1 MQYTKTQAN
10 IKRIFLF
17 FFLILYTIAIS
28 ANARDSVYVKQ
39 YNKVRYYHSD
49 SIFQQ
54 YAQSGFLSVIDEMCD
69 YYEDIVAYLPTDRQ
83 FQEVAKIRQIAKKYK
98 STELDTEAD
107 FMHAYIL
114 PIRSDKDIAYKVS
127 RMESVVSNAAKQ
139 DNVIIKLRAMEAI
152 FEIYWKHSQ
161 YAKAFSQAY
170 LIDNELQ
177 NVDESQYPGKGNA
190 YFRIGQAFGFF
201 SDYDKAIPYLRKA
214 LNPPKYYFDRSDL
227 LARNAIG
234 EYYNSV
240 GLIDSAEY
248 YFRSAYFSPH
258 NVKAKPILDAI
269 ALGNIGQS
277 LLKKKDYN
285 SAISYLRAGLNRILM
300 DNNYEFASDVTLGLA
315 KCYLAKNDLKKTK
328 SLIDSTRMFIE
339 RSDHVDLYQSLY
351 PLMGE
356 YYSRTANTQLSAA
369 YFDSTLMITKLY
381 ANKYN
386 SLHILKA
393 EQDLYESRAK
403 AKDEEI
409 RLKEENFRSKIFYG
423 VAIILIISIG
433 LLLLIVLY
441 HKNRI
446 AYRALVLKNQDWA
459 RQTSYDSYETSEK
472 IELESTEST
481 DGIGDNVVAVEIV
494 EEEKE
499 DEPTKEDVALMK
511 QVHELVV
518 KDKIYKDME
527 LTLDALAKRMSVNR
541 NYLSKAINKTT
552 NKNFNTYINEYRVKE
567 AIKILSSKKADL
579 MSIDAI
585 AFDAGFNNRTSFYQ
599 SFKKIT
605 GLSPSDFRDNKPTD
619 KEPVKYR

>member
-1 MQYTKTQAN
+1 MQNTN
-10 IKRIFLF
+10 LHIDKRRTFLF
-17 FFLILYTIAIS
+17 FFLIFFTLTIS
-28 ANARDSVYVKQ
+28 AGGGDSIYVKQ

-49 SIFQQ
+49 SIFQK
-54 YAQSGFLSVIDEMCD
+54 YAQSGFLSVIDEMYD
-69 YYEDIVAYLPTDRQ
+69 YYEDIVEYLPTDRQ
-83 FQEVAKIRQIAKKYK
+83 FQEVAKIRQIAKQYN

-107 FMHAYIL
+107 FMHAYVL
-114 PIRSDKDIAYKVS
+114 PVKSDKDIAYKVS
-127 RMESVVSNAAKQ
+127 RMESVVNNAARQ
-139 DNVIIKLRAMEAI
+139 GNVIIKLRAMEAI
-152 FEIYWKHSQ
+152 FEIHWKHSQ

-177 NVDESQYPGKGNA
+177 NVNESEYPGKGNA
-190 YFRIGQAFGFF
+190 YFRIGQAFSFF
-201 SDYDKAIPYLRKA
+201 HDYDKAMPYLRKA

-248 YFRSAYFSPH
+248 YFRSAYFSSH
-258 NVKAKPILDAI
+258 NVKAKPVLDAI
-269 ALGNIGQS
+269 SLSNIGQS
-277 LLKKKDYN
+277 LLNKKDYN
-285 SAISYLRAGLNRILM
+285 NAISYLRAGLNRILM
-300 DNNYEFASDVTLGLA
+300 DNDYEFASDVTLGLA
-315 KCYLAKNDLKKTK
+315 KCYLAKNDFRKAK
-328 SLIDSTRMFIE
+328 SLIDSTRMFID

-351 PLMGE
+351 PLMCD
-356 YYSRTANTQLSAA
+356 YYSKTANTQLSAA

-381 ANKYN
+381 ADKYN

-393 EQDLYESRAK
+393 EQDLYESKAK

-409 RLKEENFRSKIFYG
+409 RLKEENFKSKIFYG
-423 VAIILIISIG
+423 VAILLIITIG
-433 LLLLIVLY
+433 LLFLIVLY

-459 RQTSYDSYETSEK
+459 RDTSYDTYEAPEI
-472 IELESTEST
+472 IEPEPAAVDTVEDT
-481 DGIGDNVVAVEIV
+481 VEIV

-499 DEPTKEDVALMK
+499 DEPTKEDIALMK
-511 QVHELVV
+511 QVHELVT

-605 GLSPSDFRDNKPTD
+605 GLSPSDFRDNKPAE
-619 KEPVKYR
+619 KESAKYR

>member
-1 MQYTKTQAN
+1 MQNTN
-10 IKRIFLF
+10 LHIDKRRTFLF
-17 FFLILYTIAIS
+17 FFFIFYTITTS
-28 ANARDSVYVKQ
+28 AGGRDSIYVKQ

-69 YYEDIVAYLPTDRQ
+69 YYEDIVEYLPTDRQ
-83 FQEVAKIRQIAKKYK
+83 FQEVAKIRQIAKKYN
-98 STELDTEAD
+98 SPELDTEAD
-107 FMHAYIL
+107 FMHAYVL
-114 PIRSDKDIAYKVS
+114 PVRSDKDIAYKVS

-161 YAKAFSQAY
+161 YAKAFSQTY

-201 SDYDKAIPYLRKA
+201 NDYDKAIPYLRKA
-214 LNPPKYYFDRSDL
+214 LNSPKYYFDRSDL

-258 NVKAKPILDAI
+258 NVKAKPVLDAI

-285 SAISYLRAGLNRILM
+285 NAISYLRAGLNRILM
-300 DNNYEFASDVTLGLA
+300 DNDYEFASDVTLGLA
-315 KCYLAKNDLKKTK
+315 KCYLAKNDLKKAK

-381 ANKYN
+381 ADKYN

-433 LLLLIVLY
+433 LLFLIVLY

-459 RQTSYDSYETSEK
+459 RETSYETYETPETIS
-472 IELESTEST
+472 SEST
-481 DGIGDNVVAVEIV
+481 DEIEDNVIVEIV

-499 DEPTKEDVALMK
+499 DEPTKEDIALMK
-511 QVHELVV
+511 QVHELVA

-527 LTLDALAKRMSVNR
+527 LTLDALAKRMNVNR

>member
-1 MQYTKTQAN
+1 MQNTN
-10 IKRIFLF
+10 LHIDKRRTFLF
-17 FFLILYTIAIS
+17 FFLIFFTITIS
-28 ANARDSVYVKQ
+28 AGGGDSIYVKQ

-49 SIFQQ
+49 SIFQK
-54 YAQSGFLSVIDEMCD
+54 YAQSGFLSVIDEMYD
-69 YYEDIVAYLPTDRQ
+69 YYEDIVEYLPTDRQ
-83 FQEVAKIRQIAKKYK
+83 FQEVAKIRQIAKQYN

-107 FMHAYIL
+107 FMHAYVL
-114 PIRSDKDIAYKVS
+114 PVKSDKDIAYKVS
-127 RMESVVSNAAKQ
+127 RMESVVNNAVRQ
-139 DNVIIKLRAMEAI
+139 GNVIIKLRAMEAI
-152 FEIYWKHSQ
+152 FEIHWKHSQ

-177 NVDESQYPGKGNA
+177 NVSESEYPGKGNA
-190 YFRIGQAFGFF
+190 YFHIGQAFSFF
-201 SDYDKAIPYLRKA
+201 HDYDKAMPYLRKA

-248 YFRSAYFSPH
+248 YFRSAYFSSH

-269 ALGNIGQS
+269 SLSNIGQS
-277 LLKKKDYN
+277 LLNKKDYN
-285 SAISYLRAGLNRILM
+285 NAISYLRAGLNRILM
-300 DNNYEFASDVTLGLA
+300 DNDYEFASDVTLGLA
-315 KCYLAKNDLKKTK
+315 KCYLAKNDFKKAK
-328 SLIDSTRMFIE
+328 SLIDSTRMFID

-351 PLMGE
+351 PLMCD
-356 YYSRTANTQLSAA
+356 YYSKTANTQLSAA

-381 ANKYN
+381 ADKYN

-393 EQDLYESRAK
+393 EQDLYESKAK

-409 RLKEENFRSKIFYG
+409 RLKEENFKSKIFYG
-423 VAIILIISIG
+423 VAILLIITIG
-433 LLLLIVLY
+433 LLFLIVLY

-459 RQTSYDSYETSEK
+459 RDTSYDTYEAPEV
-472 IELESTEST
+472 IEPEPAAVDTVEDT
-481 DGIGDNVVAVEIV
+481 VEIV

-499 DEPTKEDVALMK
+499 DEPTKEDIALMK
-511 QVHELVV
+511 QVHELVT

-605 GLSPSDFRDNKPTD
+605 GLSPSDFRDNKPAE
-619 KEPVKYR
+619 KESVKFR